1 MSSRDNGRR
10 SPLRFPRRY
19 QRGTGANSGSF
30 FLAEVRMRYVRMV
43 SATMAILA
51 AMAVTAAHAGN
62 NTPNAIRYGKTGM
75 TLGTWD
81 GGPNQI
87 QYSRTYANREMR
99 VAPAPAVA
107 TTPSTGERRMFSAE
121 PSTPPP
127 VATAPANDGRRA
139 FSAEPST
146 GRAAPAVGVMA
157 APRRSAAEYNR
168 FGKGANSIGSTP
180 PGAR

>member
-1 MSSRDNGRR
+1 
-10 SPLRFPRRY
+10 
-19 QRGTGANSGSF
+19 
-30 FLAEVRMRYVRMV
+30 VRMV

-81 GGPNQI
+81 GGPNQY

-99 VAPAPAVA
+99 VAPAPVVA
-107 TTPSTGERRMFSAE
+107 TAPSTGERRMFSAE
-121 PSTPPP
+121 PSTAPP
-127 VATAPANDGRRA
+127 VASAPATDGRRA
-139 FSAEPST
+139 FSVEPST
-146 GRAAPAVGVMA
+146 VQPAAPAVGVTA
-157 APRRSAAEYNR
+157 APRTRAAEYNR

-180 PGAR
+180 PGVR